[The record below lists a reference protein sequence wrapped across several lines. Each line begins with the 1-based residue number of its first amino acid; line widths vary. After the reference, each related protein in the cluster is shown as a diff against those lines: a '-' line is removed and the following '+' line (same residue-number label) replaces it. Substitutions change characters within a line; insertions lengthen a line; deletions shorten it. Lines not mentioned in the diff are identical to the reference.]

1 MLLQVCRLSLL
12 FARLASWHVNCRK
25 RYFLLSRGPLRGPLL
40 TTLPPSHIPL
50 TMNHPQLQQVWA
62 CLCLC
67 VSLSGLLVS
76 SWAWAWVVLAA
87 GCGFSLAAVAYFNPP
102 RWWRA
107 YIIHN
112 YRFHFC
118 LPVIIV
124 AFLDVFFFFF
134 FSPANAVFIA
144 LLRRGCC
151 CCCRCCWRFWVA
163 ASVSYGFL
171 IFNFYDVLMDIFL
184 TWPPGAPLLWP

>member
-1 MLLQVCRLSLL
+1 M
-12 FARLASWHVNCRK
+12 
-25 RYFLLSRGPLRGPLL
+25 Y
-40 TTLPPSHIPL
+40 
-50 TMNHPQLQQVWA
+50 
-62 CLCLC
+62 
-67 VSLSGLLVS
+67 LSGLLVS

-124 AFLDVFFFFF
+124 AFLDDFFHLFFTSQCGF
-134 FSPANAVFIA
+134 YCPPSLR
-144 LLRRGCC
+144 LLLLLAFL
-151 CCCRCCWRFWVA
+151 CRCA
-163 ASVSYGFL
+163 SYGFL
-171 IFNFYDVLMDIFL
+171 IFNFYDVLMDIFM
-184 TWPPGAPLLWP
+184 TWPPGVPLLWPKLTRLLDGFCSACPPVPCPIRLTSIEEVIFVQRYVT

>member
-25 RYFLLSRGPLRGPLL
+25 RYFLLSLVPLRGPPLL
-40 TTLPPSHIPL
+40 TALPQH
-50 TMNHPQLQQVWA
+50 HPPTSPNSTASVHTSVY
-62 CLCLC
+62 CEC
-67 VSLSGLLVS
+67 VSLRLTCVKLSLSLSCPGI
-76 SWAWAWVVLAA
+76 
-87 GCGFSLAAVAYFNPP
+87 GFSLAAVAYFNPP

-118 LPVIIV
+118 LPVIMM
-124 AFLDVFFFFF
+124 AFLDVFSLLFFA
-134 FSPANAVFIA
+134 SNAVFTA
-144 LLRRGCC
+144 LLR
-151 CCCRCCWRFWVA
+151 CCRIVVVVVVY
-163 ASVSYGFL
+163 VSYGFL

-184 TWPPGAPLLWP
+184 T